1 MRIVSNLIR
10 ARYREQIL
18 FRPVK
23 NGNVTGRVTIRQ
35 DNPERAGENS
45 NVTPSDT
52 IK

>member
-23 NGNVTGRVTIRQ
+23 NGNATTGRVTIRQ
-35 DNPERAGENS
+35 ANPEQAGENS
-45 NVTPSDT
+45 NTTPT
-52 IK
+52 K